1 MKLPAWVLPWVF
13 GETEEGL
20 RDMVRFV
27 RYLHDHVDQLASE
40 DGSEE
45 EEEAEETDDA
55 EKGSAVGG
63 DAKGGAMG
71 SATG

>member
-1 MKLPAWVLPWVF
+1 MKLPAWVLPWIF

-45 EEEAEETDDA
+45 EEAEEAEE
-55 EKGSAVGG
+55 GSAVGG
-63 DAKGGAMG
+63 DAKGGARG
-71 SATG
+71 ATG